1 MTRLEYRQSV
11 GFTKKQMKELRKLAK
26 LSHLSISAAI
36 RKCVEYH
43 IMTTTWIDPSVL
55 KIVQDPG
62 YAAKIMKD
70 HTFKQTL
77 E

>member
-36 RKCVEYH
+36 RECVEYH
-43 IMTTTWIDPSVL
+43 MMTTTWIDPSVF

-62 YAAKIMKD
+62 YATKIMRE
-70 HTFKQTL
+70 HNLKQTL